1 MAKTT
6 YKKKIKNGKEYYFYR
21 LRHKNLL
28 KPKDLYGSSVKELE
42 AKIKSLNNEL
52 DNGVFSDKEYFQ
64 SFICDWLFD
73 VHCINVKP
81 STKER
86 YEGIYRNYIK
96 NSEISNI
103 RLKDLNSKHI
113 QDYYNHLIKK
123 GKSVN
128 CVANLN
134 KIIAPCIRYAYNNN
148 KIIKDFS
155 KSVVLPKETEDK
167 KLSKVDEVQPFTLE
181 EQKKFIGVIEG
192 HDLEVL
198 FITALNTGMRQG
210 ELLAVTWDDINFDD
224 NTIRVNKTIKYT
236 SDVSKEG
243 RGKAH
248 IIVQTPKSEASNRT
262 LSIPDLLSKRLKK
275 YQLQQKELKLKM
287 CNLYED
293 NNLVFCNMYGRYLDS
308 SNVRKRFKKV
318 LSNNKIIERK
328 FHYLRHTYATRL
340 FELGEEPKTVQE
352 LLGHSNIS
360 ITLDTYTHVL
370 ESLKKKAA
378 SKLNDLYNYMG
389 AK

>member
-1 MAKTT
+1 MAKTV
-6 YKKKIKNGKEYYFYR
+6 YKKKLKNGKEYYFFR
-21 LRHKNLL
+21 LRHKNLP
-28 KPKDLYGSSVKELE
+28 KPKDIYGSTVKELDS
-42 AKIKSLNNEL
+42 KIKTIINEL
-52 DNGVFSDKEYFQ
+52 DNGISSNKEYFET
-64 SFICDWLFD
+64 FLCDWLFD

-86 YEGIYRNYIK
+86 YEGIYRNYVK
-96 NSEISNI
+96 NSEISSI
-103 RLKDLNSKHI
+103 KLKDLNSKHI
-113 QDYYNHLIKK
+113 QDYYNHLTKK

-128 CVANLN
+128 CVKNLN

-148 KIIKDFS
+148 KVIKDFS
-155 KSVVLPKETEDK
+155 RSVVLPNETEDK
-167 KLSKVDEVQPFTLE
+167 KLSKVNEVQPFTLE
-181 EQKKFIGVIEG
+181 EQKKFIQLIEG

-210 ELLAVTWDDINFDD
+210 ELLALTWEDINFDD

-248 IIVQTPKSEASNRT
+248 IIVQTPKSETSNRT

-287 CNLYED
+287 ANLYED
-293 NNLVFCNMYGRYLDS
+293 NDLVFCNMFGKYLDS

-318 LSNNKIIERK
+318 LSDNEMKDKK
-328 FHYLRHTYATRL
+328 FHDLRHTYATRL
-340 FELGEEPKTVQE
+340 FELKEEPKIVQE

-370 ESLKKKAA
+370 DSLKKKAA
-378 SKLNDLYNYMG
+378 SKLNDLYDYMG